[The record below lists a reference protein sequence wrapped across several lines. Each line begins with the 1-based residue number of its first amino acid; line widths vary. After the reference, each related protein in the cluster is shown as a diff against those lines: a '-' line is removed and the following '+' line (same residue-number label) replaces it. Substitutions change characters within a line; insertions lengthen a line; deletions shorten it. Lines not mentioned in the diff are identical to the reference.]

1 MKGFVL
7 GGVLLFVL
15 AACQVESAPRGL
27 EGTCAKSCEVRASQ
41 CSPHQ
46 CHRGCNLVMDRLA
59 ESQGD
64 TVLACVVRAKNACD
78 DPTWARCATLIGI
91 HADGGPPP
99 PPPPPDVVDTD
110 SD

>member
-1 MKGFVL
+1 MKRFVPAVM
-7 GGVLLFVL
+7 VLLGV
-15 AACQVESAPRGL
+15 AACQAESAPRGL

-59 ESQGD
+59 ENQGD
-64 TVLACVVRAKNACD
+64 TVLACVVRDGKACD

-99 PPPPPDVVDTD
+99 PAPAPDVVDTD